1 MFSQIFNYLKHLKRC
16 NFFMEKKKYI
26 KLIVALA
33 GVLTVVLAAFFFL
46 DQVVSLGIMKEK
58 TILEII
64 IAYQ

>member
-1 MFSQIFNYLKHLKRC
+1 
-16 NFFMEKKKYI
+16 MEKKYI